1 MKLIFSLSAT
11 CIFLLFCLSS
21 SFAQTDLSARID
33 KLYTSSGFGFSIPV
47 GETSDFFKPKF
58 STTIGLNLGL
68 GNGGVFLY
76 PKVSLHAY
84 QYDQTALDPGQTA
97 RIQDGRATTYL
108 LNMAIGYRKFHGNF
122 AYYGF
127 LGGGG
132 GFLLTPRID
141 LNNTNTIATQSNK
154 SVGMGMLET
163 GLGIEYS
170 LNKVSVFLETSFMH
184 GFQKIQDRR
193 FRSVPISIG
202 IKPNLS
208 SIINGKK

>member
-1 MKLIFSLSAT
+1 MKLKFSLSA
-11 CIFLLFCLSS
+11 LFIIQLFWFST
-21 SFAQTDLSARID
+21 SFAQTDQGLRKD

-47 GETSDFFKPKF
+47 GETSDYFKPKF
-58 STTIGLNLGL
+58 STTIGLNVGL
-68 GNGGVFLY
+68 GNGGLFLY
-76 PKVSLHAY
+76 PKFSLHAY
-84 QYDQTALDPGQTA
+84 KYDQVMLDPGQTA
-97 RIQDGRATTYL
+97 LINDGRATTYL

-141 LNNTNTIATQSNK
+141 LDNTNSIATQSNK

-170 LNKVSVFLETSFMH
+170 FNKVSVFLETSFMH

-193 FRSVPISIG
+193 FQTVPISIG

-208 SIINGKK
+208 SVLYGKK

>member
-1 MKLIFSLSAT
+1 MKLKLSLSALVV
-11 CIFLLFCLSS
+11 IQLFCFSACI
-21 SFAQTDLSARID
+21 AQSDLLTRKD

-47 GETSDFFKPKF
+47 GETSDYFKPKF
-58 STTIGLNLGL
+58 STTIGLNIGL
-68 GNGGVFLY
+68 GNGGLFLY
-76 PKVSLHAY
+76 PKVNLHAY
-84 QYDQTALDPGQTA
+84 KYDQVALDPGQTTL
-97 RIQDGRATTYL
+97 IHDGRATTYL

-132 GFLLTPRID
+132 GFLLTPRVE
-141 LNNTNTIATQSNK
+141 LGNANSVATQSNK

-163 GLGIEYS
+163 GVGIEYS
-170 LNKVSVFLETSFMH
+170 LNKVSVFLESSFMH

-193 FRSVPISIG
+193 FQSVPLSIG